1 MVKKIQSIAI
11 LVLFLSNLLL
21 ASRYGLNPLNLLA
34 IALSGLVLVLQVIG
48 GKRHE

>member
-21 ASRYGLNPLNLLA
+21 ASRYGFNLLNA
-34 IALSGLVLVLQVIG
+34 VATVLSGLVLVLQIAG
-48 GKRHE
+48 GAHHE